1 MKYRIKSYVS
11 DPILGFTKHIP
22 QRRYQGI
29 KWLLGWYNG
38 AYEFS
43 EEHALEKI
51 EEWKEEA
58 KEVKVKNSKP
68 EITYKE
74 VK

>member
-11 DPILGFTKHIP
+11 DPILKFTKHIP

-51 EEWKEEA
+51 EEWKDEA
-58 KEVKVKNSKP
+58 KEVKVKYKP
-68 EITYKE
+68 VVTYKE